1 MSLFSLIRRHIT
13 PLLVFC
19 CFACFGGKQAQ
30 AQSTT
35 IINLP
40 VENCAQPLSQLCSPP
55 YSTAVNV
62 AQTGPITVDFAA
74 SSGHCSNIQ
83 VSVFLDGVLVTT
95 SAFLGPGQST
105 GPITMLAVSAGS
117 HTIALQAN
125 GEIGGCNTG
134 TLAAWTGT
142 LAITVGPQP
151 TFQTGDVFI
160 GIASGS
166 TVANSPNGQILWY
179 RRDGTP
185 VGTLDTGQLFTEVA
199 GMAFDAAGD
208 LFATVFSAAN
218 VVKFDH
224 NGNLLGTFGSGYG
237 TPYATDGTA
246 NHPESIVF
254 DSSGDAYVGQADGTR
269 QVRKF
274 DSAGNFLAAFSP
286 VTQFRGTDWIELA
299 GDEKTLYYT
308 SEGTEVKRFDV
319 STNTQLSDFATG
331 FPDVNAA
338 YALRILSN
346 GGVLVADTDRVL
358 RLDSSGNVV
367 QTYLATSL
375 EPGFTCVTTPTPTPC
390 PVIFALSL
398 DPDGKSFWTADLLA
412 GTVWKVDI
420 ATGAIDLTINTG
432 SSLVGGVLIFGE
444 PTQTKQS
451 VSLHLSPGTASSA
464 TAPFLTNGDPTNAA
478 SHAMKLTTNVQN
490 PNGIDVLLTANY
502 EPTELTADP
511 TNAVGLADGICEVSQ
526 LGGILANVDE
536 TKDFD
541 CRLAKGGFV
550 YQTLG
555 NGDVVVPH
563 CAPYHNN
570 MCVWY
575 RATTTA
581 TAQDQVP
588 PGSPICSSTQG
599 PPCYDYIGPVLEE
612 MGWNTNV
619 TLAPSSTEW
628 TAGWDKTNERLYD
641 RHGDDPDIAF
651 KFDITDYF
659 NVNCTIF
666 CVIPNDQSGGG
677 HTKHTNDWVWADIPN
692 PPAGTP
698 ADTVERFVPV
708 PGVSPFPYLKG
719 FPMLV
724 TFELENES
732 AETSDGTALTFP
744 HTVNV
749 GTLDPNGIPIPVQ
762 FPKGASTTFTYNK
775 KLKLYSIF
783 LSSAPYTLL
792 SDGTSNTVYTLQIG
806 SDLFP
811 PISVPFKMCT
821 LLQVLTGKCP

>member
-1 MSLFSLIRRHIT
+1 MKFFELKMRLIA
-13 PLLVFC
+13 PLVVVC
-19 CFACFGGKQAQ
+19 CLAGVGSQVAQ
-30 AQSTT
+30 AQ
-35 IINLP
+35 
-40 VENCAQPLSQLCSPP
+40 
-55 YSTAVNV
+55 
-62 AQTGPITVDFAA
+62 
-74 SSGHCSNIQ
+74 
-83 VSVFLDGVLVTT
+83 
-95 SAFLGPGQST
+95 
-105 GPITMLAVSAGS
+105 
-117 HTIALQAN
+117 
-125 GEIGGCNTG
+125 
-134 TLAAWTGT
+134 
-142 LAITVGPQP
+142 
-151 TFQTGDVFI
+151 TFQTGDVFV
-160 GIASGS
+160 AVSHLDPVLGS
-166 TVANSPNGQILWY
+166 TGNGKVQWYRPNGTS
-179 RRDGTP
+179 TP
-185 VGTLDTGQLFTEVA
+185 TLIATLDTGQTNTAAA
-199 GMAFDAAGD
+199 GMAFDAVGS
-208 LFATVFSAAN
+208 LYVTVFEAAN
-218 VVKFDH
+218 VIKFDH
-224 NGNLLGTFGSGYG
+224 NGNHPVPFGSGYG
-237 TPYATDGTA
+237 APQAGND
-246 NHPESIVF
+246 PESILF
-254 DSSGDAYVGQADGTR
+254 DSAGNAYVGQADGTR
-269 QVRKF
+269 QVLKF
-274 DSAGNFLAAFSP
+274 NSAGAPLTAFSP
-286 VTQFRGTDWIELA
+286 TTQFRGTDWIELA
-299 GDEKTLYYT
+299 GDQRTLFYT
-308 SEGTEVKRFDV
+308 SEGTLVKRFDL
-319 STNTQLSDFATG
+319 STSTQLADFNSTPLPAAST
-331 FPDVNAA
+331 A
-338 YALRILSN
+338 YALRLLPN
-346 GGVLVADTDRVL
+346 GQVLVADSDRVVL
-358 RLDSSGNVV
+358 LNTDGSVA
-367 QTYLATSL
+367 QTYCAAQVTDVCSSTFSL
-375 EPGFTCVTTPTPTPC
+375 EPDNAL
-390 PVIFALSL
+390 PVIFALTL

-432 SSLVGGVLIFGE
+432 SNEVGGVLVFGE

-451 VSLHLSPGTASSA
+451 ISLHLNPGATSTQTAS
-464 TAPFLTNGDPTNAA
+464 FLTNGNPNDPA

-511 TNAVGLADGICEVSQ
+511 TNGVGLADGICEVSQ

-555 NGDVVVPH
+555 TGDVVVPH

-612 MGWNTNV
+612 MGWNKNV

-628 TAGWDKTNERLYD
+628 TAGWDNTNERLYD

-708 PGVSPFPYLKG
+708 PSVSPFPYLKG

-724 TFELENES
+724 SFELENES

-762 FPKGASTTFTYNK
+762 FPKGAPTTFTYNK
-775 KLKLYSIF
+775 RFKLYSIF

-821 LLQVLTGKCP
+821 LLQVLTGTCP